1 MQEIIKPVVSEDLDF
16 NNNIE
21 ACRWIVQNHQRLTI
35 DTVLIDVQTANAIIT
50 VYDALSEEN
59 KEKALFIPIVKLANF
74 CWKWWHKMDKLLE
87 EFEERISIENCETV

>member
-1 MQEIIKPVVSEDLDF
+1 MQQIIKPVVQDYHTHKDFNF

-21 ACRWIVQNHQRLTI
+21 ACRHIIRHHQCLVI

-74 CWKWWHKMDKLLE
+74 CWKQVK
-87 EFEERISIENCETV
+87 